1 MSRSRRQALGE
12 QGLWQ
17 VEEAARRFRV
27 VEEAASTASSSK
39 LERPEKHSKRKTKAE
54 KAAEAAAE
62 LAEQRRLLREKV
74 EAASQ
79 RPAPGSSDLLAG
91 PVGGELRGVGGLG
104 NPKTVT
110 VHDLTSGGGTGGL
123 APIHLKRESG
133 Q

>member
-1 MSRSRRQALGE
+1 MSRPRRQALGE

-27 VEEAASTASSSK
+27 VEEAASTANSSK
-39 LERPEKHSKRKTKAE
+39 PERPERPEKHSKRKTKAE
-54 KAAEAAAE
+54 KATEAAAQ

-123 APIHLKRESG
+123 APIHLKRE
-133 Q
+133 

>member
-1 MSRSRRQALGE
+1 MSRQRQALGE

-17 VEEAARRFRV
+17 VKEAARRFQV
-27 VEEAASTASSSK
+27 VEEATNTVSDK
-39 LERPEKHSKRKTKAE
+39 PGRKRKTKAE
-54 KAAEAAAE
+54 KAAEAAEAAAE
-62 LAEQRRLLREKV
+62 LAERRRVLREKV

-123 APIHLKRESG
+123 APIHLKRD
-133 Q
+133 